1 MKNHQINVLA
11 EDIAQLID
19 KAYGYKAV
27 RDGDMDA
34 LYKVITHYGRRR
46 KYYIAGRLP
55 AEDLIDGNSGD
66 FFNAHT
72 LPEAVGAFRESLLD
86 GCYDEDRE
94 RLRNGGLY
102 LETVIE
108 QPEWGGPIMH
118 INCGMPATEEGEAA
132 IL

>member
-1 MKNHQINVLA
+1 MTLSNHQINVLC

-34 LYKVITHYGRRR
+34 LYKVIKHYGRRR
-46 KYYIAGRLP
+46 KYYIAGRLSD
-55 AEDLIDGNSGD
+55 EDNSGD

-86 GCYDEDRE
+86 GYYEEDRE
-94 RLRNGGLY
+94 RLRNEGLY
-102 LETVIE
+102 LETVI
-108 QPEWGGPIMH
+108 
-118 INCGMPATEEGEAA
+118 
-132 IL
+132 